1 MIECKIC
8 NKEFKNT
15 KELSDHLKTEHS
27 EISKLEYLMNYH
39 FDSKIGK
46 CLNCGKQV
54 KYISFSKYNI
64 YCCKK
69 CRQEYEHKH
78 PEMMQA
84 LELKRKQ
91 TCLKKYGAESSSA
104 NKETIEKIKKTKLE
118 KYGDSNYNNI
128 EKCKETKLER
138 YGDSNYNNF
147 DSAKQTNLKKY
158 GAEYTFKSD
167 LVKQKIKETN
177 LERYG
182 VENPNQCDLIKEKIK
197 ETNLERYGVEC
208 VLQLE
213 SVRDLAK
220 KTNLKKYGVE
230 YPIQTD
236 LIKEKRIKSNLE
248 KYGVEYPIQTP
259 EVANLTKSTNL
270 ERYGTEY
277 TFQSDIIKEK
287 SKQTCL
293 EKYGVKYPAQSDLI
307 KEKSKSTNL
316 ERYGTEYTFQS
327 DIIKEKSKST
337 NLERYGTEYTFQSDI
352 IKEKSKQTY
361 LKKYGVDHPSKSEI
375 VKLKIYNTH
384 KRNNSFNTSEPELK
398 LLKLLQDKFGF
409 NDIEYQY
416 KSSQYPF
423 VCDFYVKSLDLYI
436 ELQGSWTHGG
446 VPYDFT
452 NPDHIKKL
460 QIWKSKNTKFYN
472 NAINVW
478 TIRDPLKR
486 QTAKDSNLN
495 YIEVFDSKTFKELEF
510 LFKDSNLNNE

>member
-1 MIECKIC
+1 MVECKIC

-15 KELSDHLKTEHS
+15 RELSDHLKIEHS

-39 FDSKIGK
+39 FDSEIGK

-69 CRQEYEHKH
+69 CRQEYEHRH

-118 KYGDSNYNNI
+118 RYGDSNYNNI
-128 EKCKETKLER
+128 EKCKKTKLDL

-147 DSAKQTNLKKY
+147 DSAKQTNFEKY

-182 VENPNQCDLIKEKIK
+182 VENPNQCDLIKEKLK
-197 ETNLERYGVEC
+197 QTNLERYGVEC

-213 SVRDLAK
+213 AVRSK
-220 KTNLKKYGVE
+220 IIETNLEKYGVE
-230 YPIQTD
+230 YPIQSD
-236 LIKEKRIKSNLE
+236 IIKEKRIKSNLE

-259 EVANLTKSTNL
+259 EVVNLIKSTNL

-287 SKQTCL
+287 SKQT
-293 EKYGVKYPAQSDLI
+293 
-307 KEKSKSTNL
+307 NL
-316 ERYGTEYTFQS
+316 ER
-327 DIIKEKSKST
+327 
-337 NLERYGTEYTFQSDI
+337 
-352 IKEKSKQTY
+352 
-361 LKKYGVDHPSKSEI
+361 YGVDHPSKSEI

-409 NDIEYQY
+409 NNIEYQY
-416 KSSQYPF
+416 KSSKYPF
-423 VCDFYVKSLDLYI
+423 VCDFYIKSLDLYI
-436 ELQGSWTHGG
+436 ELQGSWTHGFE
-446 VPYDFT
+446 PFDAT
-452 NPDHIKKL
+452 NPDHQNKL

-478 TIRDPLKR
+478 TVRDPLKR
-486 QTAKDSNLN
+486 KIAKDSNLN
-495 YIEVFDSKTFKELEF
+495 YIEVFDSKTFKELDF
-510 LFKDSNLNNE
+510 LFKDLNLNNE